1 MSTRQSRNSPL
12 KRAIVP
18 FACLAL
24 SLYFGWHAWSGRLG
38 IASLEKAREEG
49 LRLEF
54 ELARI
59 ETERKALEARVRLL
73 RDGTIERDLLEER
86 MRDTLNLIGPDEIV
100 VFVR

>member
-1 MSTRQSRNSPL
+1 MSTRQKRNSPFS
-12 KRAIVP
+12 RAAVPLACIV
-18 FACLAL
+18 L

-38 IASLEKAREEG
+38 IASLEVANDEA

-100 VFVR
+100 VFLR